1 MTFSYPILWLVLLV
15 VFAGVEGLTAGLISI
30 WFCAGSLVALFA
42 SWLDASLGV
51 QIGLFAVV
59 SVLAMALV
67 RPLAKKYFQPNLVKT
82 NADRIL
88 DQEGLVLQTIDNRQ
102 AQGQIKVGGAVW
114 TARAAQDDQIIPQG
128 ALVTVERIEGVKA
141 IVRLAPNDPPG
152 SPRPEEE

>member
-1 MTFSYPILWLVLLV
+1 MTFSYPVLWLVLLI

-42 SWLDASLGV
+42 SWGGLSLGV

-67 RPLAKKYFQPNLVKT
+67 RPLARKYWQPSLVKT

-88 DQEGLVLQTIDNRQ
+88 DQEGLVIQTIDNRL

-114 TARAAQDDQIIPQG
+114 TARSAQEDQRIPEG
-128 ALVTVERIEGVKA
+128 TLVTVERIEGVKA
-141 IVRLAPNDPPG
+141 IVHPAPGTDADEPKT
-152 SPRPEEE
+152 EA